1 MMNKQAKYE
10 KSPFATKKYG
20 GTKHGNTIT
29 YNPQKEFKDILTQFI
44 KDKFDDDITISGALD
59 LIIKDYFFRYAYK
72 NKGYYNK
79 TVIALT
85 YEHSIVNGLEND
97 YGELV
102 DFERFKD
109 FHLDIR
115 NIGVLDRYAKTKYSD
130 AFLDEDLI
138 DNYELVGALVC
149 DNKFKNVDNTIQEW
163 IKLNWI
169 DPVTYDENDII
180 VLEIPLNNNLDAV
193 FNGFYCYENLDGTP
207 NENMHVGINIAQID
221 SVDFQVDAFP
231 IIYYWYLDEN
241 YNVKIQDIF
250 KINKDD
256 LANLLYRYSDDSSI
270 MFNVLNSLI
279 EIGTGYEIRLKEEII
294 HNNELQKK
302 LDDSNKRIERLRKA
316 VDIDKKVNG

>member
-1 MMNKQAKYE
+1 M
-10 KSPFATKKYG
+10 
-20 GTKHGNTIT
+20 
-29 YNPQKEFKDILTQFI
+29 
-44 KDKFDDDITISGALD
+44 
-59 LIIKDYFFRYAYK
+59 
-72 NKGYYNK
+72 
-79 TVIALT
+79 
-85 YEHSIVNGLEND
+85 NGLEND